1 MVVYFIMI
9 ADLLIGTAP
18 TFEGVLP
25 TLFDDHSNPWY
36 LSRYTRL
43 WMPGD
48 VLCRQHCAH

>member
-25 TLFDDHSNPWY
+25 TLFDNHSNPWY
-36 LSRYTRL
+36 LSRYAT
-43 WMPGD
+43 
-48 VLCRQHCAH
+48 VLTTENTV